1 MTDDDL
7 IALWAFESRSR
18 VSDPIL
24 IEYTRYVREFR
35 THTGKPLRD
44 ATALEAKGFILTNSG
59 RWAPG
64 TLQMARR
71 SLRSLYRW
79 LHDQGLIAENIAL
92 AIPAVK
98 CPEVPVR
105 VAGADVRDTLVGF
118 CLSVHDVAMVEVIFG
133 TGCRRGECV
142 ALTVD
147 DVSVADRAIS
157 IRKSKTGR
165 PRVAPLD
172 PRATAA
178 VAAWLTEREGLAPAT
193 SALWVV
199 TTTGLPLTQHGA
211 KTVFRRLSKRAG
223 LTFGTHDARRGYA
236 TRWLAAGGTETG
248 LQSVCGWSST
258 QMIYAL
264 HPDGAGEAGARRS
277 EAAVGMT
284 PNLPPPSPALWA
296 PRLRRLLAMFLAAQI
311 AGSPAS

>member
-1 MTDDDL
+1 
-7 IALWAFESRSR
+7 
-18 VSDPIL
+18 
-24 IEYTRYVREFR
+24 
-35 THTGKPLRD
+35 
-44 ATALEAKGFILTNSG
+44 
-59 RWAPG
+59 
-64 TLQMARR
+64 MARR

-105 VAGADVRDTLVGF
+105 VGGADVRDTLVGF
-118 CLSVHDVAMVEVIFG
+118 CLSVRDVAMVEVIFG

-165 PRVAPLD
+165 PRAAPLD

-178 VAAWLTEREGLAPAT
+178 VAAWLTEREGARPGHIGAVGRHDHRAAADAARREDRVPQ
-193 SALWVV
+193 ALEA
-199 TTTGLPLTQHGA
+199 G
-211 KTVFRRLSKRAG
+211 RA
-223 LTFGTHDARRGYA
+223 HVRDARCEKGLRDA
-236 TRWLAAGGTETG
+236 MARCGGTETG

-258 QMIYAL
+258 QMIAL

-296 PRLRRLLAMFLAAQI
+296 PRLRRLLAMFLAAQDRRLARKLSRRWI
-311 AGSPAS
+311 EQQDERWRQSYTAWWCEHGWQQGADPPDLAARKLRSIRR